1 LDNRHLFEKLHTA
14 KIEAWLEQ
22 QSDSISFAKVVN
34 SASWN
39 DRSADIEFYAVFLN
53 YGNHKSV
60 CQRVLICTACDDKT
74 FELAVED
81 TKEQMANG
89 AVAFAQY
96 GKIANTLAGADF
108 DLAKPIA
115 LNSVAI
121 KKPWGQE
128 IWFTGVEKRGVS
140 TLTSSN
146 GISVLLPL
154 LTELLPNTLLAQS
167 RGELIL
173 LKILDPLPS
182 PVTGDLYFEL
192 HEKKQEVYVV
202 THVDANA
209 WPNGVGGIR
218 YGFDQAVVAS
228 FSDEKQLRE
237 AYLAAV
243 EAYERVRRMLDDA
256 IDIKRQQF
264 NYAPD
269 ARIANDIFDSW
280 LRTFDPSLVAAER
293 QLRNA
298 MERFIAIKPLRVGD
312 VVKVPLYTPHSL
324 QHGVR
329 TIEFQTPVYERM
341 ILSFAQKVL
350 TQSHWDTKQAV
361 DLMDLSEPEELPFE
375 RLAGNEGVVVERIV
389 DFDDFEV
396 QRAVI
401 APGHDFVHE
410 LSSRYWLVVGV
421 NGELLMDD
429 SALVNE
435 SAILLPRGL
444 NSVCFCNNG
453 ITKATLLLAT
463 PKVTEDSC

>member
-1 LDNRHLFEKLHTA
+1 LFEKLNTV
-14 KIEAWLEQ
+14 KIEAWLGQ
-22 QSDSISFAKVVN
+22 QTDPISFAKVVN
-34 SASWN
+34 SASW
-39 DRSADIEFYAVFLN
+39 DDASADIEFYAVFLN
-53 YGNHKSV
+53 YRNHKPV

-74 FELAVED
+74 FESAIED
-81 TKEQMANG
+81 TTEQMANG
-89 AVAFAQY
+89 AVAFTQY
-96 GKIANTLAGADF
+96 AKVANTLAGADF

-167 RGELIL
+167 HGELIL

-182 PVTGDLYFEL
+182 PVIGDLYFEL
-192 HEKKQEVYVV
+192 HQKKQEVYVV
-202 THVDANA
+202 THVDAKA
-209 WPNGVGGIR
+209 WPAGMGGIR
-218 YGFDQAVVAS
+218 YGFDQTVVAS
-228 FSDEKQLRE
+228 FSDEKQFRE

-243 EAYERVRRMLDDA
+243 EAYEQVRRQLDDV
-256 IDIKRQQF
+256 IDVKRQQF

-280 LRTFDPSLVAAER
+280 LQTFDPSLVAAER

-375 RLAGNEGVVVERIV
+375 RLAGNKGVVVERIV

-396 QRAVI
+396 RRAVI
-401 APGHDFVHE
+401 APGHDFVHK
-410 LSSRYWLVVGV
+410 LNSRYWLVVGV
-421 NGELLMDD
+421 NGRLLIDD
-429 SALVNE
+429 SMLVNE
-435 SAILLPRGL
+435 SAILLPRVL
-444 NSVCFCNNG
+444 NSVCFCNYG

>member
-1 LDNRHLFEKLHTA
+1 LFEKLHTA
-14 KIEAWLEQ
+14 KIEAWLELQ
-22 QSDSISFAKVVN
+22 TDSMCFAKVVN
-34 SASWN
+34 STSW
-39 DRSADIEFYAVFLN
+39 DDASADIEFYAVFLN
-53 YGNHKSV
+53 YGNHKFV

-81 TKEQMANG
+81 TKDQMANG
-89 AVAFAQY
+89 TAAVAQY
-96 GKIANTLAGADF
+96 ARLANTLTGADF
-108 DLAKPIA
+108 DLSKPIA

-140 TLTSSN
+140 TLKSSN

-154 LTELLPNTLLAQS
+154 LTELLPHTLLAQS
-167 RGELIL
+167 HGELIL
-173 LKILDPLPS
+173 LKILDPLPN

-192 HEKKQEVYVV
+192 HQKKQEIYVV
-202 THVDANA
+202 THVDTKA

-218 YGFDQAVVAS
+218 YGFDQSIVAS
-228 FSDEKQLRE
+228 FSDEKHLRK

-243 EAYERVRRMLDDA
+243 EAYERVRRQLDDA

-269 ARIANDIFDSW
+269 ARIANDVFDSW
-280 LRTFDPSLVAAER
+280 LQTFDPSLVAAER

-375 RLAGNEGVVVERIV
+375 RLAGNKGVVVERIV

-410 LSSRYWLVVGV
+410 LNSRYWLVVGV
-421 NGELLMDD
+421 NGRLLMDD

-435 SAILLPRGL
+435 SAILLPRVL
-444 NSVCFCNNG
+444 NSVCFGNNG
-453 ITKATLLLAT
+453 SSKATLLLAT

>member
-1 LDNRHLFEKLHTA
+1 MELQTDP
-14 KIEAWLEQ
+14 IC
-22 QSDSISFAKVVN
+22 FAKVIN
-34 SASWN
+34 STSW
-39 DRSADIEFYAVFLN
+39 DDTSADIEFYAVFLN
-53 YGNHKSV
+53 YGNHKFI

-81 TKEQMANG
+81 TKEKMDSGAL
-89 AVAFAQY
+89 AVAQY
-96 GKIANTLAGADF
+96 ARLANTLTGADF

-140 TLTSSN
+140 KLISSN

-167 RGELIL
+167 HGELIL

-202 THVDANA
+202 THVDTKA
-209 WPNGVGGIR
+209 WPSGVGGIR
-218 YGFDQAVVAS
+218 YGFDQTIVAS

-243 EAYERVRRMLDDA
+243 EAYERVRRQLDDE
-256 IDIKRQQF
+256 IDLKRQQF

-280 LRTFDPSLVAAER
+280 LQTFDSSLVAAER

-401 APGHDFVHE
+401 APGHDFVHQ

-421 NGELLMDD
+421 NGELLMDG
-429 SALVNE
+429 SALVSE
-435 SAILLPRGL
+435 SAVLLPRVL

-453 ITKATLLLAT
+453 ATKTTLLLAT